1 METRTFRS
9 EDGSR
14 IVWYS
19 GGNPDGEPMVLSNGL
34 GGNID
39 VWQLFIDHFGDRYR
53 IVTWDYRGL
62 YGSGPA
68 PDAASYTIA
77 HHLQDLHQLL
87 AEAEVENPI
96 LIGWSMGVQLNFE
109 LFRETPEI
117 PRALIAING
126 TSGRPFSTICG
137 TNLFEPGIPPI
148 LQVIREH
155 WEKARFLGPLAIESP
170 WFLRGLQATGLAG
183 ATLDQEIFLK
193 VARSFVQLDMGVYSQ
208 ILESLGEHDAS
219 DLLES
224 IPAPTLVI
232 AGQRDAMTPTS
243 ASEEMV
249 RQIPTAELCVV
260 PASTHYCP
268 IEFPELVH
276 LRIEKFRR
284 DQLDRS

>member
-1 METRTFRS
+1 METRTFTTT
-9 EDGSR
+9 DGAR
-14 IVWYS
+14 IAWYT
-19 GGNPDGEPMVLSNGL
+19 GGNPEGPPIVLSNGL

-39 VWQLFIDHFGDRYR
+39 VWELFIDHFGDRHR

-68 PDAASYTIA
+68 ADSESYQIA

-87 AEAEVENPI
+87 EEAAVEDPI
-96 LIGWSMGVQLNFE
+96 LVGWSMGVQLNFE

-137 TNLFEPGIPPI
+137 TSLFEPGIPPI
-148 LQVIREH
+148 LRVMREH
-155 WEKARFLGPLAIESP
+155 WEKARFLGPMAVESP
-170 WFLRGLQATGLAG
+170 WFLTSLKAVGLAG
-183 ATLDQEIFLK
+183 PTLDEAIFRK
-193 VARSFVQLDMGVYSQ
+193 VARSFVQLDMGVYSH
-208 ILESLGEHDAS
+208 ILEALGEHDAS
-219 DLLES
+219 DILQS
-224 IPAPTLVI
+224 IPVPTLVI

-243 ASEEMV
+243 ASEHMV
-249 RQIPTAELCVV
+249 TQIPTAELCVV

-276 LRIEKFRR
+276 LRIDKFLK
-284 DQLDRS
+284 DHLKLA